1 MACSNSPGGRGRST
15 TTGSLWDGSPR
26 RRRPLRSPSPER
38 PPSDPIPIPAA
49 PDELLRH
56 PLEILDVVAIP
67 GPGPDP
73 LPKTA
78 LNVLEERHEV
88 LPRPRRGDPIEDRG
102 DVAVSP
108 ALDEDP
114 PVPELELLQV
124 V

>member
-1 MACSNSPGGRGRST
+1 MASLSSPGGRGRST

-88 LPRPRRGDPIEDRG
+88 LPRPRR
-102 DVAVSP
+102 S
-108 ALDEDP
+108 
-114 PVPELELLQV
+114 VPLEQHARLAECP
-124 V
+124 